1 MSRSLLKCVETVWGM
16 IPEEFRESMGTYARE
31 NQNQVRYVLN
41 TPWLIE
47 AIREA
52 NPLLADYFSENEPGR
67 QWFIN
72 IIAEVKSKL
81 QIS

>member
-1 MSRSLLKCVETVWGM
+1 
-16 IPEEFRESMGTYARE
+16 
-31 NQNQVRYVLN
+31 VRYVLN